1 MSTPEDEHARLQ
13 QVRRSALGSRL
24 RQLRAA
30 RNLSQEALA
39 RRAGMDRSFYSNI
52 ETGAVS
58 PESIDSGTSPPP
70 CTCRSPNCSA
80 MHPDALSHSTS
91 RRRS

>member
-1 MSTPEDEHARLQ
+1 MSTPDDERARVQ
-13 QVRRSALGSRL
+13 QVRRSALDSRL

-39 RRAGMDRSFYSNI
+39 RRAGMDGSFYSNI

-58 PESIDSGTSPPP
+58 P
-70 CTCRSPNCSA
+70 
-80 MHPDALSHSTS
+80 
-91 RRRS
+91 

>member
-1 MSTPEDEHARLQ
+1 MKNGDARYAA
-13 QVRRSALGSRL
+13 RSALGSRL

-58 PESIDSGTSPPP
+58 PRVDRLWDIAAALHVPITAIGTHERRAAFCNP
-70 CTCRSPNCSA
+70 CTKPPERQE
-80 MHPDALSHSTS
+80 
-91 RRRS
+91 

>member
-1 MSTPEDEHARLQ
+1 MSTPEDERARLQ

-58 PESIDSGTSPPP
+58 PRVDRLWDI
-70 CTCRSPNCSA
+70 A
-80 MHPDALSHSTS
+80 AALHVPITELF
-91 RRRS
+91 REAP